1 MNKEELSGKT
11 FIMVGAG
18 KVGKSDLIDRIKE
31 KNPEITII
39 SGEEAEQL
47 GLHTICPETTI
58 PVLKIP
64 ELKQTYFTPPETR
77 ADRRKKKR
85 RK

>member
-18 KVGKSDLIDRIKE
+18 KIGNSDIIERIKE
-31 KNPEITII
+31 KNPEIIVI

-47 GLHTICPETTI
+47 GLHTTCPETRI
-58 PVLKIP
+58 PLLKIP

>member
-1 MNKEELSGKT
+1 MNKEELSGQT

-18 KVGKSDLIDRIKE
+18 KVGKSDIIERIKE
-31 KNPEITII
+31 NNSGIIVI

-47 GLHTICPETTI
+47 GLHTTCPETTI
-58 PVLKIP
+58 PVLKMSEYKRIDF
-64 ELKQTYFTPPETR
+64 ELPETR